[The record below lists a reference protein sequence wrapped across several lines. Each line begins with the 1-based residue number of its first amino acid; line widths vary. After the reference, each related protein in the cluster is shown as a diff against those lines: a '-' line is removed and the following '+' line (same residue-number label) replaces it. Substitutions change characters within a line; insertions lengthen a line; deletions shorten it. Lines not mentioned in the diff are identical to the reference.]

1 MSDLTEFERCQIV
14 AARLSG
20 ASVTKTAQLFNVA
33 RGTVSR
39 VMTVYIKHGR
49 TASAKKNSGRRSKLT
64 EKDRQTLLRIV
75 DEHPEYTASKIT
87 TELNRHLSHT
97 VSVKTIRRELHK
109 AGIFRGAASR
119 KPETETETEKPD
131 GNNNEPDTDC
141 GTQKPGEESTRPEMQ
156 TNDKDYGTQTSVGDT
171 TISEPQASAKEYNT
185 DKSEERIQLESQ
197 VCEEE
202 YSTQTTGEEST
213 GPEPQTSEKE

>member
-49 TASAKKNSGRRSKLT
+49 TASAKKNSGRKSKLT

-87 TELNRHLSHT
+87 TELNGHLSHT

-119 KPETETETEKPD
+119 KPETETETQKPD
-131 GNNNEPDTDC
+131 GKNTKPKPGKEHD
-141 GTQKPGEESTRPEMQ
+141 TQKHGDESTKPEMQ
-156 TNDKDYGTQTSVGDT
+156 TNDKECGTQKPVGDK
-171 TISEPQASAKEYNT
+171 TIPEPRVSVEEYNT
-185 DKSEERIQLESQ
+185 EKSGEN
-197 VCEEE
+197 
-202 YSTQTTGEEST
+202 TT
-213 GPEPQTSEKE
+213 

>member
-39 VMTVYIKHGR
+39 VMTVYVKHGR
-49 TASAKKNSGRRSKLT
+49 TASAKKNSGRKSKLT

-75 DEHPEYTASKIT
+75 DEHPEYTALKIT
-87 TELNRHLSHT
+87 TELNRHLSHA

-109 AGIFRGAASR
+109 AGIFRGASAR
-119 KPETETETEKPD
+119 KPETDTDTQKP
-131 GNNNEPDTDC
+131 GGKNSKPEPDKEC

-156 TNDKDYGTQTSVGDT
+156 TNDKECVTQKPVGDK
-171 TISEPQASAKEYNT
+171 TISEPQV
-185 DKSEERIQLESQ
+185 SEK
-197 VCEEE
+197 E
-202 YSTQTTGEEST
+202 YSTQKPGEEST
-213 GPEPQTSEKE
+213 GPESQTSEKE

>member
-39 VMTVYIKHGR
+39 VMTVYVKHGR
-49 TASAKKNSGRRSKLT
+49 TASAKKNSGRKSKLT

-87 TELNRHLSHT
+87 TELNRNLSHT

-109 AGIFRGAASR
+109 AGIFRGAATK
-119 KPETETETEKPD
+119 KPEADTDTDATDARP
-131 GNNNEPDTDC
+131 EPDT
-141 GTQKPGEESTRPEMQ
+141 QKSGEE
-156 TNDKDYGTQTSVGDT
+156 K
-171 TISEPQASAKEYNT
+171 
-185 DKSEERIQLESQ
+185 
-197 VCEEE
+197 
-202 YSTQTTGEEST
+202 
-213 GPEPQTSEKE
+213 